1 MRFRLKLPMPPRYQV
16 IGFILSMPFISLAL
30 CYIMYHD
37 RLFHELGIWLVAYPI
52 IYVIGTLSWRM
63 HYVYDYFLITRYP
76 SLSQTRKR
84 VFYKFAINFLVM
96 TPSVLLI
103 LFTFHAF
110 KIYGYQIQEND
121 LKYGY
126 LVGLGVNIIFESL
139 WEVIYIIEKV
149 KEAVAEKERIEQL
162 QLQQEFDVL
171 KEKVNP
177 HFLFNSF
184 NTLSSLISEDKNQ
197 AEKFLDELSKVY
209 RYLLRNNE
217 SGMSTVEEE
226 SKFIRS
232 YAKLF
237 QTRFAE
243 GFKMDIDIDPAMKD
257 KEIPSLSLQL
267 LVENA
272 VKHNIIS
279 KQQPVHVVIA
289 STPPGYLT
297 VTNNLRKKTK
307 SSVESTGIGLAN
319 IREKYRLLN
328 RQDVT
333 VEETADQFI
342 VTIPVLS

>member
-1 MRFRLKLPMPPRYQV
+1 M
-16 IGFILSMPFISLAL
+16 
-30 CYIMYHD
+30 
-37 RLFHELGIWLVAYPI
+37 
-52 IYVIGTLSWRM
+52 
-63 HYVYDYFLITRYP
+63 
-76 SLSQTRKR
+76 
-84 VFYKFAINFLVM
+84 
-96 TPSVLLI
+96 
-103 LFTFHAF
+103 FHAF
-110 KIYGYQIQEND
+110 EIYGYQIQEND

-232 YAKLF
+232 YAKLL
-237 QTRFAE
+237 QTRFVD
-243 GFKMDIDIDPAMKD
+243 GFKMDIDIDPAIKD

>member
-1 MRFRLKLPMPPRYQV
+1 MRFPRPPRYQI
-16 IGFILSMPFISLAL
+16 IGWLCSMPFITLAL

-37 RLFHELGIWLVAYPI
+37 RLWHEIGIWLVAYPI
-52 IYVIGTLSWRM
+52 IYVLGFISWRL
-63 HYVYDYFLITRYP
+63 HYVYDYWLIVRFP
-76 SLSQTRKR
+76 SLKETRKR
-84 VFYKFAINFLVM
+84 VLYKFAINFMIM

-103 LFTFHAF
+103 LFTFHTF
-110 KIYGYQIQEND
+110 HIYGYSIQEND

-126 LVGLGVNIIFESL
+126 LVGLAVNIIFESL

-149 KEAVAEKERIEQL
+149 KDTVSEKEQIEQL

-184 NTLSSLISEDKNQ
+184 NTLSSLITEDKNQ

-232 YAKLF
+232 YAKLL
-237 QTRFAE
+237 QTRHAD
-243 GFKMDIDIDPAMKD
+243 GFKLDMQIDPVFKD

-279 KQQPVHVVIA
+279 KLQPVHVQIR
-289 STPPGYLT
+289 STSDGYLT
-297 VTNNLRKKTK
+297 VVNNLRKKTR
-307 SSVESTGIGLAN
+307 SSVDSTGIGLAN
-319 IREKYRLLN
+319 IRDKYNLLHRN
-328 RQDVT
+328 DIT
-333 VEETADQFI
+333 VEETADQFK
-342 VTIPVLS
+342 VTLPMLP

>member
-37 RLFHELGIWLVAYPI
+37 RLFQELGIWLVAYPV
-52 IYVIGTLSWRM
+52 IYLIGTLSWRL
-63 HYVYDYFLITRYP
+63 HYVYDYFLIIKFP

-84 VFYKFAINFLVM
+84 VIYKGAINLLVM

-103 LFTFHAF
+103 FFVFHAF
-110 KIYGYQIQEND
+110 EIYGYQIQEND

-184 NTLSSLISEDKNQ
+184 NTLSSLITEDKNQ

-232 YAKLF
+232 YARLL
-237 QTRFAE
+237 QTRFAD
-243 GFKMDIDIDPAMKD
+243 GFKMDIQIDPAIKE

-279 KQQPVHVVIA
+279 KLQPVHVVIT

-328 RQDVT
+328 RLDVK

-342 VTIPVLS
+342 VTIPVLP

>member
-1 MRFRLKLPMPPRYQV
+1 MRFSMKLPMPPRVQV

-37 RLFHELGIWLVAYPI
+37 RLFRELGIWLVAYPI
-52 IYVIGTLSWRM
+52 IYLIGIISWRL
-63 HYVYDYFLITRYP
+63 HYVYDYFLIIRYP

-84 VFYKFAINFLVM
+84 VFYKFAVNFLVM

-103 LFTFHAF
+103 LFIFHAF
-110 KIYGYQIQEND
+110 EIYGYQIQEND

-184 NTLSSLISEDKNQ
+184 NTLSSLITEDKNQ

-217 SGMSTVEEE
+217 SEMSTVEEE
-226 SKFIRS
+226 ARFIRS
-232 YAKLF
+232 YARLL
-237 QTRFAE
+237 QTRYGD
-243 GFKMDIDIDPAMKD
+243 GFRLDIQIDPSYLD

-279 KQQPVHVVIA
+279 KQQPVNVLIS

-297 VTNNLRKKTK
+297 VVNNLRRKAK
-307 SSVESTGIGLAN
+307 SSVDSTGIGLAN
-319 IREKYRLLN
+319 IREKYRLLH
-328 RQDVT
+328 RHDVV
-333 VEETADQFI
+333 VEETKDQFK
-342 VTIPVLS
+342 VTIPVLT

>member
-1 MRFRLKLPMPPRYQV
+1 MRLPLRLPMPPRYQV
-16 IGFILSMPFISLAL
+16 IGWLCSMPFITLAL

-37 RLFHELGIWLVAYPI
+37 RLFQELNIWLIGYPV
-52 IYVIGTLSWRM
+52 IYALGYISWRL
-63 HYVYDYFLITRYP
+63 HYVYDYYLITKFP
-76 SLSQTRKR
+76 SLKQTNQRIL
-84 VFYKFAINFLVM
+84 YKVAINVMIM
-96 TPSVLLI
+96 TPSI
-103 LFTFHAF
+103 LVIFFVFHF
-110 KIYGYQIQEND
+110 FHIEGYSIQEND
-121 LKYGY
+121 LKYGF

-149 KEAVAEKERIEQL
+149 RETVSEKERIEQL

-226 SKFIRS
+226 AKFIKS
-232 YAKLF
+232 YARLL
-237 QTRFAE
+237 QTRYTD
-243 GFKMDIDIDPAMKD
+243 GFKVDLQIEPAIKD

-279 KQQPVHVVIA
+279 KQQPVQVVIS
-289 STPPGYLT
+289 STPQGYLT
-297 VTNNLRKKTK
+297 VRNNLRKKTK
-307 SSVESTGIGLAN
+307 STAESTGIGLAN

-328 RQDVT
+328 RHDVT
-333 VEETADQFI
+333 VEETADQFKVI
-342 VTIPVLS
+342 IPLLS

>member
-1 MRFRLKLPMPPRYQV
+1 M
-16 IGFILSMPFISLAL
+16 
-30 CYIMYHD
+30 
-37 RLFHELGIWLVAYPI
+37 
-52 IYVIGTLSWRM
+52 
-63 HYVYDYFLITRYP
+63 
-76 SLSQTRKR
+76 
-84 VFYKFAINFLVM
+84 
-96 TPSVLLI
+96 
-103 LFTFHAF
+103 
-110 KIYGYQIQEND
+110 
-121 LKYGY
+121 
-126 LVGLGVNIIFESL
+126 
-139 WEVIYIIEKV
+139 
-149 KEAVAEKERIEQL
+149 
-162 QLQQEFDVL
+162 QQEFDVL

-184 NTLSSLISEDKNQ
+184 NTLSSLITEDKNQ

-232 YAKLF
+232 YAKLL
-237 QTRFAE
+237 QTRFTD
-243 GFKMDIDIDPAMKD
+243 GFKMDIEIDPAIKD

>member
-1 MRFRLKLPMPPRYQV
+1 MRFPMPPKYQV
-16 IGFILSMPFISLAL
+16 VGWLVSMPFITLAL
-30 CYIMYHD
+30 CYIMYQD
-37 RLFHELGIWLVAYPI
+37 RLWHELSIWLVAYPI
-52 IYVIGTLSWRM
+52 IYVIGYFSWRL
-63 HYVYDYFLITRYP
+63 HYVYDYYLIIKFP
-76 SLSQTRKR
+76 SLKETRKR
-84 VFYKFAINFLVM
+84 VFYKFAINFMIM

-103 LFTFHAF
+103 LATFHVF
-110 KIYGYQIQEND
+110 HVFGYSIQEND

-139 WEVIYIIEKV
+139 WEVIYILEKV

-162 QLQQEFDVL
+162 QLQQEFDIL

-184 NTLSSLISEDKNQ
+184 NTLSSLITEDKNQ

-232 YAKLF
+232 YAGLL
-237 QTRFAE
+237 QTRYTD
-243 GFKMDIDIDPAMKD
+243 GLKVDIQIDPAYKD

-279 KQQPVHVVIA
+279 KQQPVHVQIG
-289 STPPGYLT
+289 STPDGYLT
-297 VTNNLRKKTK
+297 VVNNLRKKTR

-319 IREKYRLLN
+319 IRDKYKLLN
-328 RQDVT
+328 RNDVL
-333 VEETADQFI
+333 VEETAEQFK
-342 VTIPVLS
+342 VTLPLLP